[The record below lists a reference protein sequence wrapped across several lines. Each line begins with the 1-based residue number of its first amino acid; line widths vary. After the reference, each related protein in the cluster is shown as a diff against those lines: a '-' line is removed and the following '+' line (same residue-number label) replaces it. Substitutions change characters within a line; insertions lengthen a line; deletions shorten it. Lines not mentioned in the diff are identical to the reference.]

1 MHAYLPV
8 YFPFIPLET
17 LVNAILCP
25 FCKLKTVKTIWMKL
39 HTVVEHHKT
48 MCGVHKTINLLCIS
62 LDLLPFDHFI
72 MSFYDIIKYRT
83 DKEWVCA

>member
-1 MHAYLPV
+1 
-8 YFPFIPLET
+8 
-17 LVNAILCP
+17 
-25 FCKLKTVKTIWMKL
+25 MKL
-39 HTVVEHHKT
+39 HTVVENHKT

-62 LDLLPFDHFI
+62 LELLPFDHFI